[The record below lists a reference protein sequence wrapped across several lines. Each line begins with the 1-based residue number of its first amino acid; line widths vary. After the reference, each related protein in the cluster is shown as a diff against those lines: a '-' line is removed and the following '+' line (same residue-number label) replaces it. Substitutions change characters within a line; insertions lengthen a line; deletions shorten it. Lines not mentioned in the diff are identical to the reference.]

1 MTQPI
6 QSVNQTVYLIWLF
19 PATFIRLQLFFFR
32 NIEEKERKTPFKC
45 YFVQIARL
53 LVLQLRLSAFLLFLL
68 FFRFI
73 FRGRIRNT

>member
-19 PATFIRLQLFFFR
+19 PATFIRLQLFFSR
-32 NIEEKERKTPFKC
+32 NIEEKEKNSFQMLFRSNCSASGAAAAVKC
-45 YFVQIARL
+45 FSS
-53 LVLQLRLSAFLLFLL
+53 LSS